1 MSVLGPASLAHRG
14 PCAEASHPA
23 IQIRVPS
30 AKRLCQHLSW
40 VGVGHVPKLSPAQQR
55 PPRKNS
61 APSLLTRPYKAA
73 PPTACPGEHVLTR
86 LHSLTKE

>member
-1 MSVLGPASLAHRG
+1 MSVLSPASLAHRG
-14 PCAEASHPA
+14 LCAEASHPA

-30 AKRLCQHLSW
+30 AKQLCEHLSW
-40 VGVGHVPKLSPAQQR
+40 VGVGHVQKLSPAQQC
-55 PPRKNS
+55 PPCKNS

-73 PPTACPGEHVLTR
+73 PPKASPGECVLIP